1 MKITKTQL
9 TQLIK
14 EELEKSI
21 EEAEGA
27 KGVTYWPFFGGKI
40 DKEDIQ
46 VVKDTLSDYRKR
58 YDAANDEGMFK
69 WDERDRVEG
78 DLDEMEKIIRS
89 ISKRHKKSD
98 FDKADKAWRSLDDSL
113 RTALGGAKRALKK
126 RQRDDADAAERADQF
141 ERDVERQRSLDRKAK
156 YDAIDRER
164 RDKLDRQYAPR
175 TRRDDYH
182 LVNPGFAGTGNMG
195 YGESLDRAKISKS
208 ELAQIIKEELENVL
222 K

>member
-27 KGVTYWPFFGGKI
+27 KGVTYWPFVGGKI

-46 VVKDTLSDYRKR
+46 VAKDTLSDYRKR
-58 YDAANDEGMFK
+58 YDEFNNEGMFGSE
-69 WDERDRVEG
+69 ERERINDYFN
-78 DLDEMEKIIRS
+78 EMEKIIRS
-89 ISKRHKKSD
+89 MSKRHKKSD

-113 RTALGGAKRALKK
+113 RTAIGGAKRALKK
-126 RQRDDADAAERADQF
+126 QRRDDADSQERADQF
-141 ERDVERQRSLDRKAK
+141 DRDVERQRLRDLHARSARADQERK
-156 YDAIDRER
+156 
-164 RDKLDRQYAPR
+164 DKLDRQYAPR

-208 ELAQIIKEELENVL
+208 ELAQIIKEELENIL